1 MRYAPLS
8 ALGYAL
14 LLLVATLVVCLLFW
28 LSPPLTAAAAILL
41 VMLGLQR
48 RRQQWLHTAPPP
60 QRQKGVRIL
69 YKRGWVDERD
79 ALHYQIA
86 FGHEEWGAETLTY
99 EVPEA
104 VYNAHSEGE
113 QGTLTIQAASWR
125 QPTDEAIFV
134 SFEAEPLPS

>member
-1 MRYAPLS
+1 MRPAPLS

-14 LLLVATLVVCLLFW
+14 LLFAATLVALFLFF
-28 LSPPLTAAAAILL
+28 LSPPLTAAVAILL
-41 VMLGLQR
+41 VMVGLQR
-48 RRQQWLHTAPPP
+48 RRQQWLRTAPPP
-60 QRQKGVRIL
+60 QRQAGVRIL
-69 YKRGWVDERD
+69 HKRGWVDERN

-134 SFEAEPLPS
+134 SFEPETIPS